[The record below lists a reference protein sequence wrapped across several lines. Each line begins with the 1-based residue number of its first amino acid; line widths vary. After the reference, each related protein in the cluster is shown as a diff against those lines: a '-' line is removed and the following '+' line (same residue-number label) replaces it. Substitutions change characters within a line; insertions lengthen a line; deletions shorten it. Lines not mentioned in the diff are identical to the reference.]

1 MQRISSFFFSF
12 LSSLSY
18 DFWQKVCATK
28 FMYVFRFSRWKTF
41 HLWNEV
47 KEHKMKKIKSRNEK
61 LFVDAHLRVAPFS
74 VIITLG
80 YFNKTNIFSRYTCEI
95 YCLCAGVYPPN
106 ISPVG
111 SHTYQFTVFTN
122 PCETIAFSFLFLSS
136 FHSIY
141 VFIITTPLK
150 RLQIAY
156 KIQIE
161 REKKNP
167 PLNPVW
173 YAWNDT
179 NVGAHRVRV

>member
-1 MQRISSFFFSF
+1 MTSGKKSVRQNLCMFFALADEKLFTF
-12 LSSLSY
+12 G
-18 DFWQKVCATK
+18 T
-28 FMYVFRFSRWKTF
+28 RWKNTK
-41 HLWNEV
+41 W
-47 KEHKMKKIKSRNEK
+47 KKIKSRNEK

-173 YAWNDT
+173 CAWNDT